1 MFRDI
6 FGREI
11 MVVAVIKSM
20 WPTKYIRA
28 HIEHKPRISHL
39 SLPEPTLPELCSY
52 TNWKGDSS
60 AKVVNMLSAHIGK
73 SKKYTIQG
81 KRRCPKFTFSTF
93 TPDPNLHKSQIYSEP
108 KFTQP
113 DLHKSIFAHRFQ
125 ETQVYTIQIYT
136 KPKFTQNL
144 SLKFCSNYIKWI
156 PLSTLVS
163 SKKTM
168 PL

>member
-1 MFRDI
+1 MTQICFFFHKSSMNYLFYVFRDI

-73 SKKYTIQG
+73 SKKYTIQE

-93 TPDPNLHKSQIYSEP
+93 TPDPNLHKSQIYTGP
-108 KFTQP
+108 KFTQ
-113 DLHKSIFAHRFQ
+113 
-125 ETQVYTIQIYT
+125 TQIYT
-136 KPKFTQNL
+136 GPIFTQPR
-144 SLKFCSNYIKWI
+144 FTQIHFR
-156 PLSTLVS
+156 T
-163 SKKTM
+163 
-168 PL
+168 

>member
-1 MFRDI
+1 MLNDSLSYKYMTQTCFFFHKSNMNYLFYVFRDI

-73 SKKYTIQG
+73 SKKYTIQE

-93 TPDPNLHKSQIYSEP
+93 TPDPNLHKSQIYTGP
-108 KFTQP
+108 
-113 DLHKSIFAHRFQ
+113 IF
-125 ETQVYTIQIYT
+125 TQVYFRT
-136 KPKFTQNL
+136 
-144 SLKFCSNYIKWI
+144 
-156 PLSTLVS
+156 
-163 SKKTM
+163 
-168 PL
+168 